1 MIDPEFTKAVKAA
14 KWMID
19 GAETKL
25 KQAITDKKWN
35 RVSQLSDYMDG
46 MTQILTVFE
55 VAQER
60 MEKDNTLVIAEAALI
75 NARPLV
81 ESTVGAFFIEA
92 EGALAEVDKAI
103 QMLEKRLAETG
114 TKSVK
119 VHEEA
124 GGA

>member
-25 KQAITDKKWN
+25 KQSITDKKWS
-35 RVSQLSDYMDG
+35 RVAQLSDYIDG
-46 MTQILTVFE
+46 MKQILTVFE

-81 ESTVGAFFIEA
+81 EST
-92 EGALAEVDKAI
+92 EGVWKAAPKVIADIDEAI
-103 QMLEKRLAETG
+103 QMLEKKLAETRQ
-114 TKSVK
+114 KSVK

-124 GGA
+124 GDAN